1 MSADTGCYS
10 DKLLP
15 PVEDVYLVVLR
26 FRFAPLNF
34 VQEAPNV
41 MTFLPPHLDSA
52 LLFADVVNKY
62 VGRDWRYDFVK
73 AALFQKFDKQLPDSL
88 NSLQQ
93 LDVPLATV
101 LLPVVKEGGEGLE
114 MLVSTSPPY
123 LLKVSL
129 KTSAREP
136 EAILAGFNKYEGF
149 SRQETLWLRK
159 RDDIAKLGIIS
170 GDRVKLLLD
179 RGSDI
184 ASNRGGYRAIDVSLK
199 VPIGYLSTK
208 AAFLASVKS
217 KDALE
222 KELAV
227 LRRMGVGKK
236 RDMGFGDL
244 VDWKVYQV
252 RFASGLKITGPMAL
266 ASTIDKAGW
275 TKIITLRNTPASYI
289 AKLKGGLGNKC
300 EFLILSMRTVLSQ
313 ARPPYWVRSEPFIAP
328 FSEFLLKPRK

>member
-41 MTFLPPHLDSA
+41 MTFLPPHLDSV
-52 LLFADVVNKY
+52 LLFADIIKKY
-62 VGRDWRYDFVK
+62 VDRDWRYDFVK
-73 AALFQKFDKQLPDSL
+73 AALFQEFDKWLPDSL

-129 KTSAREP
+129 KTSSRNP
-136 EAILAGFNKYEGF
+136 EAILAGVYKYEGF
-149 SRQETLWLRK
+149 SRQESLWLRK
-159 RDDIAKLGIIS
+159 RDDIAKLGIIN
-170 GDRVKLLLD
+170 GERVKLLLEG
-179 RGSDI
+179 GSNI
-184 ASNRGGYRAIDVSLK
+184 ESSKGGYRAIDVSLK
-199 VPIGYLSTK
+199 VPIEYLSTE
-208 AAFLASVKS
+208 AAFLASAKS
-217 KDALE
+217 EDALE
-222 KELAV
+222 DELAV
-227 LRRMGVGKK
+227 LRKMGVGKK

-244 VDWKVYQV
+244 VGWKVYQV
-252 RFASGLKITGPMAL
+252 RFAGNIKIVGPMAL
-266 ASTIDKAGW
+266 AIEEAELTRV
-275 TKIITLRNTPASYI
+275 ITLRNTPPSFIASLRDRYEV
-289 AKLKGGLGNKC
+289 LP
-300 EFLILSMRTVLSQ
+300 LSVRTVLSQ
-313 ARPPYWVRSEPFIAP
+313 ARPPYWVRRESFIAP
-328 FSEFLLKPRK
+328 FSEFLLKPRRGSPAQR